1 MSYFGYY
8 LFYDLAGIEST
19 PAIKDYTYLYRVEN
33 IRPDSQ
39 ILVDIVQTK
48 MPFGKYKDT
57 LISDIPISYLEW
69 MHNKGFPPGKL
80 GMMLATVY
88 EIKSNGL
95 TDIIFKVKRVVG
107 LKKL

>member
-1 MSYFGYY
+1 M
-8 LFYDLAGIEST
+8 
-19 PAIKDYTYLYRVEN
+19 EN

-48 MPFGKYKDT
+48 MPFGKYKGT
-57 LISDIPISYLEW
+57 LVSDIPISYLEW

-88 EIKSNGL
+88 EIKINGL
-95 TDIIFKVKRVVG
+95 TDIIFKVKRAVG

>member
-1 MSYFGYY
+1 VSHFGYY
-8 LFYDLAGIEST
+8 LFYDIGRIEIT
-19 PAIKDYTYLYRVEN
+19 NAIKYYIYLYKVEN

-80 GMMLATVY
+80 GMMLSTVY
-88 EIKSNGL
+88 EIKINGL
-95 TDIIFKVKRVVG
+95 TDIIFKVKRAVRG
-107 LKKL
+107 